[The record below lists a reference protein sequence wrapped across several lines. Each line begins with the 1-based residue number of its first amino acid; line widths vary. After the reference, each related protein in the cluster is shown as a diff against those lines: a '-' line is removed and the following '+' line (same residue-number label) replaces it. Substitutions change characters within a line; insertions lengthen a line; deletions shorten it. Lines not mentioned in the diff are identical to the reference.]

1 MARSYAAK
9 IMILLADGKPN
20 KARITSSQTY
30 PELCQT
36 CPPRVDAI
44 AATQDA
50 HNLGIRIYTLSVGA
64 NADVPF
70 MEQLAQIGGGE
81 HFHAEGSVEAYKQQL
96 QDIFQKLGGKRPLML
111 IQ

>member
-9 IMILLADGKPN
+9 IMILLTDGKPN